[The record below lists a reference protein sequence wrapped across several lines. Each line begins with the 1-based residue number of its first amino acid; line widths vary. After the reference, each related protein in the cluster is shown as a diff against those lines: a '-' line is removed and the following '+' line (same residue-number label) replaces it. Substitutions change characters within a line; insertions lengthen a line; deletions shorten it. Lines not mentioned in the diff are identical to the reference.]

1 VRTENQKQ
9 EKRKAHFVVFFSG
22 FWFVISGWRQEA
34 MIWFA
39 CRQCGKTQ
47 GRPDEEAGTL
57 IFCPCGVS
65 NRVPWESSIEAP
77 AQPVEPPDAQ
87 GAKAPQSERD
97 PSPIPFADGSPPAK
111 ISRRTTIRERNPA
124 YCLNH
129 QDVVKQQACVDCQE
143 GFCDDCLVVFQG
155 KVLCGPCKNF
165 RIRQMHR
172 PAELSLLALFS
183 PILAVAGGFVA
194 LFMSAIAVQAGA
206 PALGFISVAPQLG
219 AFGLG
224 LAGMRRIEND
234 PFLKGRPLAMTGMI
248 AAVAAA
254 ILSCFMTI
262 FMQRARE

>member
-1 VRTENQKQ
+1 
-9 EKRKAHFVVFFSG
+9 
-22 FWFVISGWRQEA
+22 

-65 NRVPWESSIEAP
+65 NRVPWESSVPEPAP
-77 AQPVEPPDAQ
+77 ESLESREAQ
-87 GAKAPQSERD
+87 GVDIPRSEGD
-97 PSPIPFADGSPPAK
+97 VPPIPFVDDSPPAK
-111 ISRRTTIRERNPA
+111 TSRRPAIRERNPA

-129 QDVVKQQACVDCQE
+129 QDLVKQQSCVDCGE
-143 GFCDDCLVVFQG
+143 GFCDDCIMTFQG

-165 RIRQMHR
+165 RMRQMHR
-172 PAELSLLALFS
+172 PTELSLLALFS
-183 PILAVAGGFVA
+183 PIVAVAGGFAA
-194 LFMSAIAVQAGA
+194 LFMSAIAVHSGA
-206 PALGFISVAPQLG
+206 PGLGFLSVAPQLG

-224 LAGMRRIEND
+224 LAAMRRIEND

-248 AAVAAA
+248 AAVVCA
-254 ILSCFMTI
+254 ILNCFMTV

>member
-1 VRTENQKQ
+1 MIRVSCFR
-9 EKRKAHFVVFFSG
+9 VPLFSPE
-22 FWFVISGWRQEA
+22 V

-47 GRPDEEAGTL
+47 SRPDEEAGTL
-57 IFCPCGVS
+57 IFCHCGTS
-65 NRVPWESSIEAP
+65 NRVPWESVETP
-77 AQPVEPPDAQ
+77 PQPVGWVEPSKATEAQ
-87 GAKAPQSERD
+87 GADAPRSGSD
-97 PSPIPFADGSPPAK
+97 SSPIPFGDDSPRART
-111 ISRRTTIRERNPA
+111 SRRPTIRERNPD

-129 QDVVKQQACVDCQE
+129 QDVAKQQACVDCQE
-143 GFCDDCLVVFQG
+143 GFCDDCVVVFQG

-183 PILAVAGGFVA
+183 PIVAVAGGFVA
-194 LFMSAIAVQAGA
+194 LFMSAIAVHAGA
-206 PALGFISVAPQLG
+206 PAIGFISVAPQVG

-234 PFLKGRPLAMTGMI
+234 PLLKGRPLAITGMI
-248 AAVAAA
+248 AAVIAA
-254 ILSCFMTI
+254 ILGCFMTI